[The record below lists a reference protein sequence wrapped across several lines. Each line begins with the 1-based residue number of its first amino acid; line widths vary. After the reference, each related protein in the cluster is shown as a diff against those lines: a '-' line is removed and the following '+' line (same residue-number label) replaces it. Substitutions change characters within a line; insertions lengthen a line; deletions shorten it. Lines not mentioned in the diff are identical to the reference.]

1 MTKENECL
9 KKNEELN
16 NYSINIGDPII
27 NSNKKSYYF
36 EPFDLSLAYL
46 KPKKLLEEKLTS
58 LLVKNKIKHRLINKS
73 RYILEKKKEDIS
85 LSLIFDKLKGINED
99 KENKLKNIRLNIIKL
114 KRLTG
119 GYESNLKIF
128 ENIIFKIT

>member
-1 MTKENECL
+1 M
-9 KKNEELN
+9 
-16 NYSINIGDPII
+16 I
-27 NSNKKSYYF
+27 NSDKQSYCF

-46 KPKKLLEEKLTS
+46 KPKKLLEEKITS
-58 LLVKNKIKHRLINKS
+58 LLVKNKIKYRLINKS